1 MIPTITPQVEAPAPV
16 AKASG
21 ALPKELMDSGFNL
34 DNMSVIEHL
43 ELTNDIFESDVMD
56 KVNEISEYLKSTEK
70 QIDMVDLEL
79 GNPHNMT
86 KLDKIY
92 SYVQLEKQSADIKK
106 KELLINNEK
115 EQYDTFKRINV
126 SRTA

>member
-16 AKASG
+16 ARTG
-21 ALPKELMDSGFNL
+21 AIPKDLMDSGFNM
-34 DNMSVIEHL
+34 DNMAVIDHL
-43 ELTNDIFESDVMD
+43 GLKNDMFEADVMD
-56 KVNEISEYLKSTEK
+56 KVNEISDYLKDNEK
-70 QIDMVDLEL
+70 EISMVDLEL

-86 KLDKIY
+86 QLDKIY
-92 SYVQLEKQSADIKK
+92 SYVQLEKQSANIKK

-115 EQYDTFKRINV
+115 EQYDTLQRIDL